1 MLNSLGTLVGGALYG
16 KIRGALS
23 DFALVVFMVIGAVGF
38 VIAAMSS
45 SLAGVIIAAFL
56 IGYTMMSDSPH
67 LQENVSLRFGSFGT
81 KGTNLILVTQA
92 LGAFAAPYLGSALGL
107 FSSDVTTQFLMCAA
121 GLGLLAI
128 VSGVYAKTVR

>member
-1 MLNSLGTLVGGALYG
+1 
-16 KIRGALS
+16 
-23 DFALVVFMVIGAVGF
+23 
-38 VIAAMSS
+38 
-45 SLAGVIIAAFL
+45 
-56 IGYTMMSDSPH
+56 MMAIVPH